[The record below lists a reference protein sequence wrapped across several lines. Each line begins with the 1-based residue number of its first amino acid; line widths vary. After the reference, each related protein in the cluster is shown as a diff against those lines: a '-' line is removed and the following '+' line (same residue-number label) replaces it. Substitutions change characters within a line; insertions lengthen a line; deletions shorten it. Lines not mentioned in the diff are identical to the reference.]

1 MKAPR
6 PPQDANRVL
15 ADARRALFVMA
26 GVMAV
31 IWLLQLVNW
40 LDGYWLSRHYGI
52 VAHDSSRLPDI
63 LAAPF
68 LHWSFAHIEANSAP
82 LFFLGFLAAYRG
94 IRRFIAVSL
103 VIIVASGLGSW
114 FFDSA
119 HTVGTGASG
128 VVFGYFSYVVL
139 RGVVERHLVDV
150 IVGVV
155 VAVSYWSILQ
165 GVVPADP
172 HISWQA
178 HLFGL
183 LGGIGPRWCSGNG
196 WPRPAHYSLSRRAA
210 GPSCLRASGKRPHL
224 RTARTHVPRSTKSST
239 TSAST
244 KRATISVCV
253 DRKTS
258 IPTLRSAP
266 PR

>member
-183 LGGIGPRWCSGNG
+183 LGGIVAALVLRERVASSRSLLAQPAGG
-196 WPRPAHYSLSRRAA
+196 RPELPQGKRQKASSSDSAHPRAA
-210 GPSCLRASGKRPHL
+210 LHKELDDLGLN
-224 RTARTHVPRSTKSST
+224 
-239 TSAST
+239 
-244 KRATISVCV
+244 
-253 DRKTS
+253 
-258 IPTLRSAP
+258 
-266 PR
+266 